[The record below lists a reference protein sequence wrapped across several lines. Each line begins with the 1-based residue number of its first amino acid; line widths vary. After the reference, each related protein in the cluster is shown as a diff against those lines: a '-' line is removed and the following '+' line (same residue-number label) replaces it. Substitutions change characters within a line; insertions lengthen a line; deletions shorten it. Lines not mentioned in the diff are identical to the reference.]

1 MNESWKL
8 NQPAGGCNP
17 EYVGKALA
25 GDSTLN
31 HAQIPDQ
38 KDK

>member
-1 MNESWKL
+1 MNESWKP
-8 NQPAGGCNP
+8 NQPAGGYNP

-31 HAQIPDQ
+31 YPQIPNP